1 MQLMWVS
8 GPTGHVRTISITAR
22 KVLIGSCAL
31 AFSLVATG
39 FLLYLVGFKIAI
51 EVRPELARSLGGVT
65 TEAEQ
70 ARMEAVYRERLS
82 KLQTMLD
89 STAQDIRQLQTLKN
103 RFMDIATPSALRG
116 NSPAS
121 VKEDGKGGPLLPASR
136 NETNPNQPLVHSLD
150 EAMHDF
156 EQFNK
161 VVSNMR
167 NDWNKQLTWLT
178 TLPTGIPISGDFRVT
193 SGFGMR
199 NDPFTG
205 MLARHEGLDFTAAS
219 GTPILAAADGVVTRS
234 GWEDTYGNIVEI
246 THAEG
251 FMTRYAHISKR
262 HVSEGQPVKRGQR
275 IADVGSTGR
284 STGPHLHYE
293 VFRAGRVLNPLQVL
307 PLGNS

>member
-22 KVLIGSCAL
+22 KVLIGTCAV
-31 AFSLVATG
+31 AFALVATG

-70 ARMEAVYRERLS
+70 QRMESVYRDRLA
-82 KLQTMLD
+82 KLQGMLD
-89 STAQDIRQLQTLKN
+89 ATAQDIRQLQALKN
-103 RFMDIATPSALRG
+103 RFMEIATPAAMREKRSTT
-116 NSPAS
+116 
-121 VKEDGKGGPLLPASR
+121 EDGKGGPLLPTSH
-136 NETNPNQPLVHSLD
+136 PGHDQNQPLVNTLD
-150 EAMHDF
+150 DAAQEF
-156 EQFNK
+156 GQFQK
-161 VVSNMR
+161 VVGNLR
-167 NDWNKQLTWLT
+167 QDWSRQLNWLQ
-178 TLPTGIPISGDFRVT
+178 TLPTGVPISGDFRVT

-205 MLARHEGLDFTAAS
+205 MLARHEGLDFTASS
-219 GTPILAAADGVVTRS
+219 GTPILATADGVVTRS
-234 GWEDTYGNIVEI
+234 GWEDTYGNIVEV

-262 HVSEGQPVKRGQR
+262 LVTEGQQVKRGQR
-275 IADVGSTGR
+275 IAEVGSTGR

-293 VFRAGRVLNPLQVL
+293 IFRHGRVLNPAQVL
-307 PLGNS
+307 PISNS

>member
-8 GPTGHVRTISITAR
+8 GPTGQVRTISITAR
-22 KVLIGSCAL
+22 RVLIGSVAL
-31 AFSLVATG
+31 AVTLVATG

-70 ARMEAVYRERLS
+70 ARMESVYRERLT
-82 KLQTMLD
+82 KLQGMLD
-89 STAQDIRQLQTLKN
+89 ATAQDIRQLQQLKN
-103 RFMDIATPSALRG
+103 RFMEIATP
-116 NSPAS
+116 AS
-121 VKEDGKGGPLLPASR
+121 MREKAGGKEDGKGGPLLPESR
-136 NETNPNQPLVHSLD
+136 TGAPSRESLAHAID
-150 EAMHDF
+150 EATEEF
-156 EQFNK
+156 GQLNT
-161 VVSNMR
+161 VVGQMR
-167 NDWNKQLTWLT
+167 KDWGKQLAWLE
-178 TLPTGIPISGDFRVT
+178 TLPTGLPISGDFHVS

-205 MLARHEGLDFTAAS
+205 MLARHEGLDFTAAT
-219 GTPILAAADGVVTRS
+219 GTAIIAAADGVVTRS
-234 GWEDTYGNIVEI
+234 GWEDTYGNIIEI

-262 HVSEGQPVKRGQR
+262 HVAEGTTVKRGQR

-293 VFRAGRVLNPLQVL
+293 VFRHGRVLNPVHVV
-307 PLGNS
+307 PLGQS